1 MYKKSLIVTTIFVI
15 STFIQL
21 VSQIVITRIFGAS
34 LELDIFLAAVAIPSI
49 VVTVVFGTLNNVLI
63 PILGE
68 RQAKD
73 PKQYENYFI
82 SLLFTLGILSLMVSI
97 VVALFSF
104 PLSNL
109 LYPGKDSQFINIVSQ
124 QMSVLFFSIPFA
136 VIATTLGAYYY
147 VKKHF
152 YQFPVAQLFG
162 SISNLCII
170 IVLYSIAGIWAL
182 ITGFIINLI
191 FQIFF
196 VIPKRVSFAHVK
208 LINVKIIIFAWIPLI
223 VGQFMLRSDTIIIR
237 SYASYLPTGYIV
249 YLNLISKIFSIATS
263 VMTIGIQVLLLPHLV
278 EYFAK
283 KKYIEAIQAVN
294 KAKIIS
300 IGLSIVIAL
309 SISLM
314 GPLAIDIL
322 FKGGKF
328 TTEDVEITSSLIP
341 IFILPAI
348 GWGIS
353 GVFFQ
358 PLLALKKYSTIGI
371 ISTISFLFA
380 LLSSFVTNQLFGSL
394 YAISVGLIVL
404 LFTGIIGSEIIWQ
417 IHKKNLLK
425 IRGSRS

>member
-1 MYKKSLIVTTIFVI
+1 MMKKGFVVTAIFVV

-21 VSQIVITRIFGAS
+21 VSQIVITRIYGAS
-34 LELDIFLAAVAIPSI
+34 LELDTFLAAVTIPSI
-49 VVTVVFGTLNNVLI
+49 IVTVVYGTLNNVLI
-63 PILGE
+63 PIFGE
-68 RQAKD
+68 KQTKD
-73 PKQYENYFI
+73 PKRYESYFI
-82 SLLFTLGILSLMVSI
+82 SLLFTLGILSLVVSI

-109 LYPGKDSQFINIVSQ
+109 LYPGKDSHFINTVSQ

-136 VIATTLGAYYY
+136 VIATILGAYYY

-170 IVLYSIAGIWAL
+170 IVLYSIAGIWTL

-191 FQIFF
+191 FQILF
-196 VIPKRVSFAHVK
+196 VLPKQVSFDHFK
-208 LINVKIIIFAWIPLI
+208 FINIKIILLAWIPLI

-263 VMTIGIQVLLLPHLV
+263 VMTIGIQVLLLPYLV

-283 KKYIEAIQAVN
+283 KKYIEAIQVVN

-300 IGLSIVIAL
+300 IGMSIVIAL
-309 SISLM
+309 SVSLM
-314 GPLAIDIL
+314 GPFAIDIL

-328 TTEDVEITSSLIP
+328 TTEDVKITSSLIP
-341 IFILPAI
+341 MFILPAI

-358 PLLALKKYSTIGI
+358 PLLALKKYTTIGI
-371 ISTISFLFA
+371 ISTVSFLFA
-380 LLSSFVTNQLFGSL
+380 LLSSFVTNQFFGSL
-394 YAISVGLIVL
+394 HAISVGLIVL

-417 IHKKNLLK
+417 INKKSLLK
-425 IRGSRS
+425 ILSSRS

>member
-1 MYKKSLIVTTIFVI
+1 VIMMKKGFVVTAIFVA

-21 VSQIVITRIFGAS
+21 ISQIVITRIYGAS
-34 LELDIFLAAVAIPSI
+34 LVLDTFLAAVAIPSI
-49 VVTVVFGTLNNVLI
+49 VVTVIYGTLNNVLI

-68 RQAKD
+68 KQTKD
-73 PKQYENYFI
+73 PKRYESYFI
-82 SLLFTLGILSLMVSI
+82 SLLFTLGILSLVVSI
-97 VVALFSF
+97 IVALFSY

-109 LYPGKDSQFINIVSQ
+109 LYPGKDSQFINTVSR

-136 VIATTLGAYYY
+136 VIATILGAYYY

-191 FQIFF
+191 FQIVF
-196 VIPKRVSFAHVK
+196 VLPKQVSLGHFK
-208 LINVKIIIFAWIPLI
+208 FINVKIILFAWIPLI

-283 KKYIEAIQAVN
+283 QQHQKAIRAVN

-300 IGLSIVIAL
+300 IGMSIVVAL
-309 SISLM
+309 SVALV
-314 GPLAIDIL
+314 GPFTINLL

-328 TTEDVEITSSLIP
+328 TSEDVRISSSLIP

-358 PLLALKKYSTIGI
+358 PLLALKKYVAVGV
-371 ISTISFLFA
+371 ISTLSFVLA
-380 LLSSFVTNQLFGSL
+380 LLASFATNQFYGPLQ
-394 YAISVGLIVL
+394 AISVGLIVL
-404 LFTGIIGSEIIWQ
+404 LFTGIIGGEIIWQ
-417 IHKKNLLK
+417 QNKKNL
-425 IRGSRS
+425 I

>member
-1 MYKKSLIVTTIFVI
+1 M
-15 STFIQL
+15 